1 MGSTVCCLIASNR
14 ACVVIILRAFPKGLS
29 CPPHNSVISFIV
41 ATSTFCFEDIS
52 VVSVLSP
59 KKLPG
64 VAVVYIALRGNAS
77 LFCPVVLCCVVL
89 CCVVLCFL
97 QSCVRWVRPF
107 WSACFLFFPVRAY
120 VSCVFFKNVFQLVG
134 RSTRYPLLRV
144 HLVAKALRCCWIQ
157 SPPPTQYVLLTY
169 LRISA

>member
-89 CCVVLCFL
+89 CCTSSNHVFVGFVLFGL
-97 QSCVRWVRPF
+97 
-107 WSACFLFFPVRAY
+107 L
-120 VSCVFFKNVFQLVG
+120 VSCFSLYVRTFLVFFLKMFF
-134 RSTRYPLLRV
+134 S
-144 HLVAKALRCCWIQ
+144 W
-157 SPPPTQYVLLTY
+157 
-169 LRISA
+169 